1 MALRILS
8 GFTIITLLFGVAW
21 LLGWNNGYDVGYGAA
36 MADNFLDVKTAGQY
50 FQELID
56 AGRGVSH

>member
-1 MALRILS
+1 MAVR
-8 GFTIITLLFGVAW
+8 ITLCLAVVATLVGTAW
-21 LLGWNNGYDVGYGAA
+21 LLGWNGGYDVGYGAA